1 LRLRRFTYRKERD
14 ELSRRGKAETMT
26 TTKTHKMK
34 ALAVGAAMTLVL
46 GAGATV
52 LLMPSASAAVARPGA
67 DAALGP
73 VRHSRADDT
82 LGHLRSSGRVRPGG
96 HRADDTLGHVRHSG
110 IDDTAVPMTRSGTPA
125 AAAAQSVRPDGV
137 SAPGSGASTT
147 AVSMWRTFVLGFIV
161 AVIASVLLIGVA
173 QTVSRTADMV
183 RKSVRG
189 RGRVLTS

>member
-1 LRLRRFTYRKERD
+1 
-14 ELSRRGKAETMT
+14 
-26 TTKTHKMK
+26 MK

-52 LLMPSASAAVARPGA
+52 LLMPSASAAVARPGP
-67 DAALGP
+67 DAALGS
-73 VRHSRADDT
+73 VRHSGADDT

-96 HRADDTLGHVRHSG
+96 HRADDTLGHVRHSST
-110 IDDTAVPMTRSGTPA
+110 DDTAAPMTRSGTSAPA
-125 AAAAQSVRPDGV
+125 VAQSVRPGGV
-137 SAPGSGASTT
+137 LAPGSGASAT

-173 QTVSRTADMV
+173 ETVTRNADMV